1 MQRSTSAVE
10 KTCVIFDHPP
20 TFGAFAQA
28 WLSERE
34 EEHSSGELAL
44 ATLRSYRRSVSGILV
59 PAFGEMGIADV
70 GLDEIREL
78 RVATEDIPARGN
90 QAINIMRRILSEAE
104 RLGLRSPGSNP
115 ARRIKRH
122 PEMASARPADP
133 TTVRI
138 VFEIC
143 DEVLHGGLELCHR
156 TIAALFQLIALT
168 GARPSE
174 IRDLRWADVHLD
186 EGEYGV
192 IRLRRHKTVRIIGE
206 KRIVLGPTARD
217 VIEQQRPERP
227 ADALWVFPSHTN
239 PGYPY
244 RDITRAW
251 RRLALHAGL
260 DALCIRD
267 LRSGLAT
274 NAYDNGIPM
283 EQIQEMLGHKSL
295 NTTRRYTR
303 ISARRVSKAYEAV
316 ERTVFSRRGEPKDE
330 RDRGGGSWTR
340 GKGDGHE

>member
-1 MQRSTSAVE
+1 MVE
-10 KTCVIFDHPP
+10 KTRVIFDHSP

-34 EEHSSGELAL
+34 EEHQSGELAL
-44 ATLRSYRRSVSGILV
+44 ATLRSYRRSIQGILI
-59 PAFGEMGIADV
+59 PAFGELGIEDV
-70 GLDEIREL
+70 GLEEIREL
-78 RVATEDIPARGN
+78 RVATQEIPARGN
-90 QAINIMRRILSEAE
+90 QAINLMRRILSEAE
-104 RLGLRSPGSNP
+104 RLGLRTPGSNP

-133 TTVRI
+133 ATVRI
-138 VFEIC
+138 VYELCDEILHGALEIC
-143 DEVLHGGLELCHR
+143 HR
-156 TIAALFQLIALT
+156 NLAALFQIIALT

-174 IRDLRWADVHLD
+174 MRDLQWSNVHLD

-217 VIEQQRPERP
+217 VIEQQRPDRP
-227 ADALWVFPSHTN
+227 DDAIWVFPSHTN
-239 PGYPY
+239 PGHPY

-251 RRLALHAGL
+251 RRMALHAGL
-260 DALCIRD
+260 DDLCIRD
-267 LRSGLAT
+267 LRTGLAT

-303 ISARRVSKAYEAV
+303 ISVRRVSKAYEAV

-330 RDRGGGSWTR
+330 REQGGELPHRGKRGGR
-340 GKGDGHE
+340 E